1 MGQKISLKVWDRNG
15 PVIRTR
21 ELGKTYPNGT
31 RALKNVDFSSA
42 HQAQANRLF
51 FVV

>member
-31 RALKNVDFSSA
+31 RALKNPSNCREMILLMETVRD
-42 HQAQANRLF
+42 
-51 FVV
+51 